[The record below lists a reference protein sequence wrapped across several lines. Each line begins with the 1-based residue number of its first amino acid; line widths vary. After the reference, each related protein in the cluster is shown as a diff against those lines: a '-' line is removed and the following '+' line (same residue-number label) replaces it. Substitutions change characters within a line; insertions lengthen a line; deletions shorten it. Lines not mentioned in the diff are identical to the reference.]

1 MIYDTYLEH
10 KCLVRFCSH
19 WDQAVQDI
27 LAHLVDKVLD
37 NVVDKP
43 HHCFQIQEQGSMDQV
58 DIDWWGLC
66 HLDSLLKEEDKMEMD
81 IEFHTPG
88 QLKKI
93 EGYIDRLLDNHCP
106 RILQGIIFRHQCI

>member
-43 HHCFQIQEQGSMDQV
+43 HHCFQIQDPRSMDQA
-58 DIDWWGLC
+58 DIEWWGLC
-66 HLDSLLKEEDKMEMD
+66 HLGNPLREDEDKMD
-81 IEFHTPG
+81 VDRQFHTPG

-93 EGYIDRLLDNHCP
+93 
-106 RILQGIIFRHQCI
+106 